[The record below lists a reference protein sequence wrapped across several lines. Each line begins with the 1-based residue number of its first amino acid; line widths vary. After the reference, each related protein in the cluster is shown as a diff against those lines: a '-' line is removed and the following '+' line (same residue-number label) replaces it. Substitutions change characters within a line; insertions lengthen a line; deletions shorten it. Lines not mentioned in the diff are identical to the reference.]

1 MDQPIQQR
9 RVSEGD
15 SRCDGAEHATPSLH
29 LQTNADN
36 DSAFEA
42 LSPSLPS
49 PIHTDTGESEALRLV
64 RSVSDVTGAMGQNR
78 SRAGTNAS
86 DDSLRSASSS
96 ILERLRNSGASGG
109 IGGNG
114 GRISRANSSDLWKR
128 RRKLNRQSPT
138 CTGPC
143 GGDGGG
149 STASAGPQDSSPPDN
164 ATVSVTS
171 SSSSD
176 DGRRQP
182 QHARMQSPTSIN
194 ANSNGLPPAPPR
206 SVRRTPTPTTQIS
219 RNGMRSGGSAARS
232 RSTSPALLASGPA
245 RLNRGVSLFEMK
257 RRPSASMTPEDLRA
271 IHDET
276 EPIAFFSDTYDA
288 DEAEYIIRDEDELKP
303 LLPEASVAVTKL
315 TKVPYVHGAYS
326 AVAPIFIRDARW
338 MAILRK
344 LMPESHAGVA
354 TLVKKNASKIDP
366 LRLMKWA
373 ENNPVVAAYGALNSD
388 NAHHSHAGVVG
399 ESTTAPPPRPAL
411 EWDVFLDPSLVR
423 SVDRAMQAAENLNK
437 ATSGK
442 GGDIS
447 FDDYNAQI
455 AADVEVDR
463 QMSRLMSRMM
473 LAHGSTTQLVTEAV
487 GMASRYNFARVVEQG
502 ESRRRKSKWG
512 SILEPDCITSADK
525 FVEMTSADDSSVSP
539 SKAYEADIEKVGR
552 GSKTISASGIFAERW
567 LILFCQALKLG
578 LDIASKDSKALRA
591 RLNALSPENSRNPL
605 SESSRGS
612 SSPSLQSDDEE
623 EECDDAGGDDQ
634 GSVDSFVVE
643 ADGKIADP
651 LSMCGLFL
659 CLGLEDSN
667 ARKADHSSSTMASSA
682 KRIHKLLGTP
692 LRVVLDL
699 KSRKVPPRV
708 WARLL
713 DTLRTRGI
721 AVDGIGSFD
730 IDELRSIASFT
741 CTPVSQVIF
750 LHSAGD
756 LQRACHAGEI
766 KRGDTV
772 FFNAGSLIWK
782 RPTLC
787 EATGLGLCVDSTSLN
802 NVESQGNVRL
812 DPWNQNGLKMGAY
825 SFQPFAYP
833 REKLEFLDDIV
844 EECKATLEDYQRHL
858 ELNIGLYV
866 QEFSIGD
873 AALDAIS
880 KLVNHYPS
888 IYNLGLAWGGLNG
901 ATVKGVHGDGYWNQ
915 RYIGR
920 EWDRTAEPA
929 EHMTILAPEDHHLFQ
944 KAVHAGDW
952 GQALTVNQI
961 GVDDEHHHRG
971 LHLPPLCKAPGA
983 PFAMHFQK

>member
-1 MDQPIQQR
+1 MDEQQFQR
-9 RVSEGD
+9 R
-15 SRCDGAEHATPSLH
+15 AATVTAPPSPLH
-29 LQTNADN
+29 LQTKADN
-36 DSAFEA
+36 DAAATSAFEEPV
-42 LSPSLPS
+42 PSLPS

-64 RSVSDVTGAMGQNR
+64 RSVSDVTSAMSQNR
-78 SRAGTNAS
+78 SSRTGGTN
-86 DDSLRSASSS
+86 DSLRSASSS
-96 ILERLRNSGASGG
+96 VLDRLRNGANSGSRVGG
-109 IGGNG
+109 TDG
-114 GRISRANSSDLWKR
+114 GRISRTNSRELWKR
-128 RRKLNRQSPT
+128 RRKLERQSP

-143 GGDGGG
+143 SDDGGG
-149 STASAGPQDSSPPDN
+149 AGEPQEDPPDH

-171 SSSSD
+171 SASTSSSD
-176 DGRRQP
+176 EGIKLPKHGRKK
-182 QHARMQSPTSIN
+182 SPTTS
-194 ANSNGLPPAPPR
+194 ANGIGLPPAPPR
-206 SVRRTPTPTTQIS
+206 SIRRTPTPTTQIP
-219 RNGMRSGGSAARS
+219 RCGLRSGGSSARS
-232 RSTSPALLASGPA
+232 RSNSPALLASGPA

-257 RRPSASMTPEDLRA
+257 RRPSANMTSDDLRA
-271 IHDET
+271 THGET
-276 EPIAFFSDTYDA
+276 EPIAFFSDTFEA
-288 DEAEYIIRDEDELKP
+288 DEAEYIAREEDELKP
-303 LLPEASVAVTKL
+303 ILPTASVAVTKL

-366 LRLMKWA
+366 PRLMKWA

-388 NAHHSHAGVVG
+388 NGPHSHVDGVD
-399 ESTTAPPPRPAL
+399 ESPATAPPPRPAL

-423 SVDRAMQAAENLNK
+423 SADKAMQAAENLNK

-442 GGDIS
+442 GGDIC

-463 QMSRLMSRMM
+463 QVSRLMNRMM

-512 SILEPDCITSADK
+512 SILEPDCIASADE
-525 FVEMTSADDSSVSP
+525 FVEMESAEDSSISP
-539 SKAYEADIEKVGR
+539 SKAYEADIGKVGR

-567 LILFCQALKLG
+567 LLLFCQALKLG
-578 LDIASKDSKALRA
+578 LDIASLDSKTMRS
-591 RLNALSPENSRNPL
+591 RLNALSPESSRNLVL
-605 SESSRGS
+605 SENSRGS
-612 SSPSLQSDDEE
+612 SSLSLQTDEE
-623 EECDDAGGDDQ
+623 DTDDAGDDDQ
-634 GSVDSFVVE
+634 VSVDSFVAG
-643 ADGKIADP
+643 ADGNIADP

-659 CLGLEDSN
+659 CLGLEDTN
-667 ARKADHSSSTMASSA
+667 ARKADHSGSTMASSA
-682 KRIHKLLGTP
+682 KRIYKLLGAP

-766 KRGDTV
+766 KKGDTV

-802 NVESQGNVRL
+802 NVESEKNPRL

-833 REKLEFLDDIV
+833 REKLELLDDIV

-901 ATVKGVHGDGYWNQ
+901 AAVKGVYGDGYWNQ

-920 EWDRTAEPA
+920 EWDREAEPA

-961 GVDDEHHHRG
+961 GIGDEHHHPSLNG
-971 LHLPPLCKAPGA
+971 LHLPP
-983 PFAMHFQK
+983 FAMNFQK